1 MARWQPDSSGRL
13 AQAAMALYSERGYE
27 ATTVA
32 EIAGRAGV
40 TERTF
45 FRHFADKREVLFAGS
60 ADLQELIVGAVAA
73 APASVA
79 PLDALA
85 RGLEAA
91 GGFFNAERR
100 DYARQR
106 QAVIAAN
113 AELREREL
121 HKFASLSGALAETL
135 RRRGLPGPAATCAGD
150 VAMVM
155 FRTAF
160 ERWID
165 DATNR
170 EFADLVHE
178 SLDQLRTLTAA
189 G

>member
-1 MARWQPDSSGRL
+1 
-13 AQAAMALYSERGYE
+13 MALYSDRGYE

-32 EIAGRAGV
+32 EIARQAGV

-60 ADLQELIVGAVAA
+60 ADLEELIVGAVAA
-73 APASVA
+73 APSSVA
-79 PLDALA
+79 PLDAVA

-100 DYARQR
+100 DHARQR
-106 QAVIAAN
+106 QALIAAN
-113 AELREREL
+113 PELREREL
-121 HKFASLSGALAETL
+121 HKFASLSAALAETL
-135 RRRGLPGPAATCAGD
+135 QARGLPGPVATCAGD
-150 VAMVM
+150 IAMVM

-165 DATNR
+165 DPGNR
-170 EFADLVHE
+170 AFADLVRE
-178 SLDQLRTLTAA
+178 SLEQLKTLTAA